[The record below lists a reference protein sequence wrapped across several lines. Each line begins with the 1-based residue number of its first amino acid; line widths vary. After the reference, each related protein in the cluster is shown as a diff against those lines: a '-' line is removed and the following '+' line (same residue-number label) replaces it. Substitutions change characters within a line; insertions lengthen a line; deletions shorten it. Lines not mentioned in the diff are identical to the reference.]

1 MRPSRNDEKASME
14 FVKLFEPIAINTVTI
29 PNRIVMPA
37 MALFY
42 THDYT
47 LTDRFKAFY
56 RERAHG
62 GVGLMTIGPM
72 AIDKVGSNP
81 FMLGFFDDAYIEPMR
96 EFVNELHRDTE
107 VRVGVQFMQQG
118 RFASSRFTGL
128 TPIAPSAIASPHSKE
143 VPREMTQD
151 DIVGVED
158 AFAKAALRAREA
170 GFDYLEIMAGGS
182 YLIGEFLSPVTNHR
196 TDGYGGPLDKRMSF
210 GLEVI
215 EKVRRAVGKDFLLGI
230 RVSGHDFVKG
240 GNTSEESAIFCAEAQ
255 KAGVDCIN
263 VTGGWHETNVPQIT
277 SDVPPGTYV
286 YLARHIKEHVSVPVF
301 ASNRLGDPHI
311 AEKVLLSGAADMI
324 CWGRPLIAD
333 PGLPV
338 KARSRRLDEI
348 VPCIA
353 CNQGCFD
360 SLAAH
365 LPVCCTLN
373 PRVGREMETEIKK
386 ASKSKRVF
394 VAGGGPAGM
403 QCALTARQRGHDVTL
418 FEKTERLGGQI
429 NLIEFVPGKE
439 DFGDATISLT
449 HRLKAAGVKVV
460 LSTDLTT
467 KKIKRDKPDVLV
479 VASGARPARIKVPGI
494 DRPNVRYA
502 WDILDGSVS
511 DIGKRV
517 VIVGGGAIG
526 CETALFIANFGVL
539 DGRSFAFLV
548 CHEADDFHR
557 LRGELHKSRRK
568 IMVLELGERIAGN
581 VGVSTRWGLLK
592 NLRLRGVGLRS
603 GVKITGIE
611 KDAVTIETENGT
623 ESVAADTIIIAVGT
637 ESVDDLS
644 GDLDTA
650 STQVVT
656 IGDAK
661 EPRKIGD
668 AVREGFAA
676 ALSF

>member
-1 MRPSRNDEKASME
+1 MAWASC
-14 FVKLFEPIAINTVTI
+14 
-29 PNRIVMPA
+29 
-37 MALFY
+37 
-42 THDYT
+42 
-47 LTDRFKAFY
+47 
-56 RERAHG
+56 
-62 GVGLMTIGPM
+62 
-72 AIDKVGSNP
+72 DKVGSNP
-81 FMLGFFDDAYIEPMR
+81 FMLGLFDDAYIEPIR
-96 EFVNELHRDTE
+96 EFVDEMHKETE
-107 VRVGVQFMQQG
+107 ARIGVQFMQQG

-128 TPIAPSAIASPHSKE
+128 TPIAPSAMASPNSKE
-143 VPREMTQD
+143 IPREMTQD
-151 DIVGVED
+151 DIVGVEN

-170 GFDYLEIMAGGS
+170 GFDYVEIMAGGS
-182 YLIGEFLSPVTNHR
+182 YLIGEFLSPITNHR
-196 TDGYGGPLDKRMSF
+196 TDGYGGPLDKRMRF

-215 EKVRRAVGKDFLLGI
+215 EKVRRAVGKDFLFGI

-240 GNTSEESAIFCAEAQ
+240 GNTSEESAIFCTEAQ
-255 KAGVDCIN
+255 KTGVDCIN

-286 YLARHIKEHVSVPVF
+286 YLARNIKEHVSVPVF
-301 ASNRLGDPHI
+301 ASNRLGNPHI
-311 AEKVLLSGAADMI
+311 AEKVLLSGAADMV

-333 PGLPV
+333 PELPV
-338 KARSRRLDEI
+338 KARFGRLDEI

-360 SLAAH
+360 SLAAQ

-373 PRVGREMETEIKK
+373 PRVGRETETEIRR

-418 FEKTERLGGQI
+418 FEKSERLGGQI
-429 NLIEFVPGKE
+429 NLTKSVPGKE
-439 DFGDATISLT
+439 DFGDATISLK
-449 HRLKAAGVKVV
+449 HRLKAAGVKVA

-467 KKIKRDKPDVLV
+467 KKIKRDKPDILV
-479 VASGARPARIKVPGI
+479 VASGARPARIDVPGI
-494 DRPNVRYA
+494 DRPSVRYA

-526 CETALFIANFGVL
+526 CETALFIANLGVL

-557 LRGELHKSRRK
+557 LRGELHKSHRK
-568 IMVLELGERIAGN
+568 ITVLELAERIAGN

-592 NLRLRGVGLRS
+592 NLRVRGVGLRS
-603 GVKITGIE
+603 GVRITGIE
-611 KDAVTIETENGT
+611 KDAVTIETGNGT
-623 ESVAADTIIIAVGT
+623 ESVPADTIIIAAGAK
-637 ESVDDLS
+637 SVDDLS
-644 GDLDTA
+644 RDVKPVG
-650 STQVVT
+650 TQVVT

-668 AVREGFAA
+668 AVREGFDA

>member
-1 MRPSRNDEKASME
+1 ME
-14 FVKLFEPIAINTVTI
+14 LVKLFEPITINRVTI

-47 LTDRFKAFY
+47 FTNRFKAFY

-72 AIDKVGSNP
+72 AIDRVGSNP
-81 FMLGFFDDAYIEPMR
+81 SMLGLFDDAYIEPIR
-96 EFVNELHRDTE
+96 RFVDELHKETE
-107 VRVGVQFMQQG
+107 ARIGVQFMQQG
-118 RFASSRFTGL
+118 RIASSRFTGL
-128 TPIAPSAIASPHSKE
+128 RPIAPSAIASPLNKE

-158 AFAKAALRAREA
+158 AFANAALRAREA
-170 GFDYLEIMAGGS
+170 GFDYVEIMAGGS

-196 TDGYGGPLDKRMSF
+196 TDGYGGPLDKRMRF

-230 RVSGHDFVKG
+230 RVSGHDFVKE
-240 GNTSEESAIFCAEAQ
+240 GNTTEEPAIFCAEAQ

-301 ASNRLGDPHI
+301 ASNRLGNPHI
-311 AEKVLLSGAADMI
+311 AEKVLLSGVADMV

-333 PGLPV
+333 PELPA
-338 KARSRRLDEI
+338 KARSGRLDEI
-348 VPCIA
+348 IPCIA

-360 SLAAH
+360 SLAAQ

-373 PRVGREMETEIKK
+373 PRVGRETAAEIKR
-386 ASKSKRVF
+386 ASRSKRVF

-429 NLIEFVPGKE
+429 NLMKSVPGKE
-439 DFGDATISLT
+439 VFGDATISLT
-449 HRLKAAGVKVV
+449 HRMKAAGVKVA

-467 KKIKRDKPDVLV
+467 KKIKRDKPDVVV
-479 VASGARPARIKVPGI
+479 VASGARPARIDVPGI
-494 DRPNVRYA
+494 DRPNVCYA
-502 WDILDGSVS
+502 RATLDGSVS
-511 DIGKRV
+511 GIGERV
-517 VIVGGGAIG
+517 VIIGGGAIG
-526 CETALFIANFGVL
+526 CETALFIANLGVL
-539 DGRSFAFLV
+539 DDRSFAFLV
-548 CHEADDFHR
+548 YHEADDFHR
-557 LRGELHKSRRK
+557 LREELHRSRQK
-568 IMVLELGERIAGN
+568 ITVLELAERIAGN

-592 NLRLRGVGLRS
+592 NLRLRGVELRS
-603 GVKITGIE
+603 GIRITGIE

-623 ESVAADTIIIAVGT
+623 ESVPADTIIIAVGA

-644 GDLDTA
+644 REVKEVGM
-650 STQVVT
+650 QVVT

-668 AVREGFAA
+668 AVREGFDV